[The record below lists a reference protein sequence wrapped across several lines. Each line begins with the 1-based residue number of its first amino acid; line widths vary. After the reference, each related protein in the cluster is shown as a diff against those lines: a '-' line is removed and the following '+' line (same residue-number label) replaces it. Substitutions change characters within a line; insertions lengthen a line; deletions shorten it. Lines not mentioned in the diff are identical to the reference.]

1 LRCIVRPPPLLYRI
15 PGSVSA
21 SFARLPACH
30 PHATHRLPCRPH
42 CTRSNKHQ
50 IISESNFPTEQTSRP
65 EQRFVWPHVLQH
77 PRAWKARILPISA
90 VCPGARAADDDQ
102 SAGREENRNNAR
114 DGRLTRASIGKSQS
128 KSKPPPPR
136 RRHRGEGLVR
146 WIHLR

>member
-1 LRCIVRPPPLLYRI
+1 MLRSLVFGCLAVRLAAELMRSRELLPLTCPRAARVLGAVRVLAVIFSVVVIVV
-15 PGSVSA
+15 SVVA
-21 SFARLPACH
+21 FRARLGVRVFTLAV
-30 PHATHRLPCRPH
+30 AR
-42 CTRSNKHQ
+42 
-50 IISESNFPTEQTSRP
+50 
-65 EQRFVWPHVLQH
+65 VL
-77 PRAWKARILPISA
+77 AVGILAIGLA
-90 VCPGARAADDDQ
+90 VVVVVCPGARAADDDQ